1 MHLLE
6 IYALTTGSKIK
17 KPFIIKKYFP
27 LPFDKYITIQNSSGM
42 PAKCYSYFQ
51 EVVNFLKPSLDEKG
65 IKIIQIG
72 SKEDTGL
79 LGVIHL
85 QGQCNI
91 NQTAYILSNSLLHI
105 GNDSFAIHMAS
116 SFNVPLVGLYSVSSP
131 EIAGPFWK
139 NENQICLLPEG
150 NWKPSFNPNEIP
162 KKIDSIKIE
171 TVIESVEKLLFK
183 NNKIKIKT
191 KYIGE
196 KFTHR
201 LLEALPD
208 QVLPPDSFPNE
219 LLNIRF
225 DYKNN
230 FTDLNAL
237 AQNLNSRPCSV
248 ITKQPLNIEV
258 LQPLF
263 KNLKLVIYDVTEN
276 IDVSF
281 IEKLHNLG
289 IQTSVIFKSD
299 IGSEDDLNSRK
310 LAIIEL
316 PINIQ
321 EVNVYPKDLPSD
333 IEPEDIFRTNKIL
346 FGNNKIYAS
355 KAAYL
360 ENKDTSLKGDTII
373 CEQKIKEISNFEI
386 LKEDLDY
393 GCVYKNYFLTLV

>member
-51 EVVNFLKPSLDEKG
+51 EVINFLKPSLDEKG
-65 IKIIQIG
+65 IKIVQIG

-85 QGQCNI
+85 QGQSNI

-116 SFNVPLVGLYSVSSP
+116 AFGIPLIGLYSVSSP
-131 EIAGPFWK
+131 EIAGPYWK

-150 NWKPSFNPNEIP
+150 DWKPSFNPNETP

-171 TVIESVEKLLFK
+171 SITQSAEKLLFK
-183 NNKIKIKT
+183 NNQFKIKT

-201 LLEALPD
+201 LLESLPD
-208 QVLPPDSFPNE
+208 QVLPQETFPNE

-225 DYKNN
+225 DYKSN

-237 AQNLNSRPCSV
+237 AQNLNFRPCSV
-248 ITKQPLNIEV
+248 ITKEPLNVEM

-289 IQTSVIFKSD
+289 IQTSVIFKTD
-299 IGSEDDLNSRK
+299 IGTEEDLNNRK

-321 EVNVYPKDLPSD
+321 EINAYPKNLPIDIKSD
-333 IEPEDIFRTNKIL
+333 DTFRTNKIL
-346 FGNNKIYAS
+346 FGNNKVYS
-355 KAAYL
+355 SRAAYL
-360 ENKDTSLKGDTII
+360 ENKDTGLKSDTII
-373 CEQKIKEISNFEI
+373 CEQKIKDISNFEI

-393 GCVYKNYFLTLV
+393 CYVYENIS

>member
-17 KPFIIKKYFP
+17 KPFIVKKYFP

-51 EVVNFLKPSLDEKG
+51 EIINFLKPSLDKKG
-65 IKIIQIG
+65 IKIVQIG
-72 SKEDTGL
+72 SKEDIGL
-79 LGVIHL
+79 LGVVNL
-85 QGQCNI
+85 QGQSNI
-91 NQTAYILSNSLLHI
+91 NQTAYILSNSLLHV

-116 SFNVPLVGLYSVSSP
+116 SFGIPLIGLYSVSSP
-131 EIAGPFWK
+131 DIAGPYWK
-139 NENQICLLPEG
+139 NDNQICLIPEG
-150 NWKPSFNPNEIP
+150 DWKPSFNPNESP

-171 TVIESVEKLLFK
+171 TIIKSIEKLLF
-183 NNKIKIKT
+183 NDSEIKIKT

-208 QVLPPDSFPNE
+208 QVLPQETFPNE

-225 DYKNN
+225 DYKSN

-237 AQNLNSRPCSV
+237 AQNLNFRPCSI
-248 ITKQPLNIEV
+248 ITKQPLNIEA

-263 KNLKLVIYDVTEN
+263 KNLKLVIYDVTED

-289 IQTSVIFKSD
+289 IQTSVIFKTD
-299 IGSEDDLNSRK
+299 IGNEDDLNNRK

-321 EVNVYPKDLPSD
+321 EVSVYPKNLPSD
-333 IEPEDIFRTNKIL
+333 IEPENIFRTNKIL

-355 KAAYL
+355 KAAFL
-360 ENKDTSLKGDTII
+360 ENKDTTLKSDTIV
-373 CEQKIKEISNFEI
+373 CEQKIKDISNFDI

-393 GCVYKNYFLTLV
+393 GYVYENIS